1 MLKEEEEPRV
11 RGDTLKGPSS
21 PTTCEC
27 CTVSPNDENTVDALM
42 VEKSPEILSAT
53 STWKGSEGGWTCV
66 RTVMD
71 SGAVDSVAPTSMA
84 PGARIVPSP
93 GSIRGQNYLSA
104 SNERIPNLGQ
114 QTLEVRTDEGAGMN
128 VTFQMADVSRPLNS
142 VGKVCDNNKRV
153 IFGKRGGV
161 IWDMETNELTKFGRE
176 PDGVY
181 ELNLWIRDGN
191 MPSGFA
197 RQE

>member
-1 MLKEEEEPRV
+1 
-11 RGDTLKGPSS
+11 
-21 PTTCEC
+21 
-27 CTVSPNDENTVDALM
+27 
-42 VEKSPEILSAT
+42 
-53 STWKGSEGGWTCV
+53 
-66 RTVMD
+66 
-71 SGAVDSVAPTSMA
+71 
-84 PGARIVPSP
+84 
-93 GSIRGQNYLSA
+93 
-104 SNERIPNLGQ
+104 
-114 QTLEVRTDEGAGMN
+114 MN
-128 VTFQMADVSRPLNS
+128 VTFQMADVSRPLNP

>member
-1 MLKEEEEPRV
+1 MFAFLALVARCPH
-11 RGDTLKGPSS
+11 RGNIPFVWSKNIPSYF
-21 PTTCEC
+21 PP
-27 CTVSPNDENTVDALM
+27 VA
-42 VEKSPEILSAT
+42 
-53 STWKGSEGGWTCV
+53 
-66 RTVMD
+66 
-71 SGAVDSVAPTSMA
+71 AVTA
-84 PGARIVPSP
+84 GRSP